1 MKLPGLVSRAI
12 SLREAAAVIFVL
24 VALLPLLLFVAVIS
38 ASGLISKTEA
48 QFAAFMALIIA
59 CLGFVVF
66 RRLVDQIARL
76 AVKVQLP
83 PGEVPAASD
92 VAGEPQ
98 RVPALGHVSEI
109 GQLAG
114 AFQQMLDDL
123 RSSTQRLED
132 LVFKLGTL
140 NELVELSARSPK
152 IEDLLPSFL
161 HTTMRVVHAGA
172 GSIML
177 LDHETGRLRSA
188 ASRGFS
194 DELIEPAE
202 VGLGEGIAGTVAALG
217 DAIVIENMEK
227 DARFTPGKDGRPA
240 SGSFICMPLRAGD
253 RVVGVMSL
261 VRKEGA
267 GTTPPTPRPF
277 SASDLQFL
285 ATLLTYIAYAV
296 DNARLLDDAQESARQ
311 RQSVVDDLRATQ
323 AQLVRGETLS
333 AIGKL
338 ASGMAHHLNNLFAV
352 ILGRLEILLV
362 KAPAD
367 PDARRYIEIIQRA
380 AQDGA
385 EVVRRVQ
392 RFSRVQPVSRAAP
405 VDLNQLAQ
413 EVLELTRPRWHNEA
427 QLRQIRI
434 DTELDLGGIR
444 AVAGEIAPLRE
455 VLMSLV
461 LNAIDAMPGG
471 GQLTLRTWS
480 DAKEVHCAVS
490 DNGSGMSDE
499 VRQRAFEPFFTTKGP
514 KTTGLGLSVTYG
526 IVQRHNGRIDIDTG
540 LGRGTTVHLTFP
552 AMPPTVRGQPSLPVP
567 LVEPAALRVLVVDDE
582 PDVRTAVADML
593 GSAGHTTFEAAGGR
607 EALAWLDGGQSVDLV
622 LTDLGMPGM
631 TGTDLARSVK
641 GQWPG
646 LRIGLMTGWDETEAP
661 GGEASPAVDFV
672 IAKPFQLP
680 ALISAYAGAAAAAT
694 SR

>member
-1 MKLPGLVSRAI
+1 MKLPGFVSRAM

-38 ASGLISKTEA
+38 ASGLISRTEA

-66 RRLVDQIARL
+66 RRMVDQISRL
-76 AVKVQLP
+76 AVKVQIP
-83 PGEVPAASD
+83 SGETSAVS
-92 VAGEPQ
+92 VGEPQ
-98 RVPALGHVSEI
+98 RVPGLGHVSEI

-140 NELVELSARSPK
+140 NELVELSARSPQV
-152 IEDLLPSFL
+152 EDLLPSFL
-161 HTTMRVVHAGA
+161 HTTMRAVHAGA

-177 LDHETGRLRSA
+177 LDHEKGRLRAA
-188 ASRGFS
+188 ASRGLS
-194 DELIEPAE
+194 HEISEPAE
-202 VGLGEGIAGTVAALG
+202 VALGEGIAGKVAALG
-217 DAIVIENMEK
+217 DAIVIESMEK
-227 DARFTPGKDGRPA
+227 DARFTPSADAGPA
-240 SGSFICMPLRAGD
+240 RGSFICMPLRASD

-261 VRKEGA
+261 VRKEDA

-277 SASDLQFL
+277 SSSDLQFL
-285 ATLLTYIAYAV
+285 TTLLTYIAYAV
-296 DNARLLDDAQESARQ
+296 DNTRLLDEAQESARQ

-352 ILGRLEILLV
+352 ILGRLETLLV
-362 KAPAD
+362 KVPAD
-367 PDARRYIEIIQRA
+367 PEARRYIEIIQRA

-392 RFSRVQPVSRAAP
+392 RFSRVQPVSRATP

-413 EVLELTRPRWHNEA
+413 EVLEVTRPRWHNEA
-427 QLRQIRI
+427 QLRGIRI
-434 DTELDLGGIR
+434 NTELHLGGIG

-471 GQLTLRTWS
+471 GQLALRTWS
-480 DAKEVHCAVS
+480 DAKEVHCTVS
-490 DNGSGMSDE
+490 DTGSGMSDE
-499 VRQRAFEPFFTTKGP
+499 VRQRALEPFFTTKGP
-514 KTTGLGLSVTYG
+514 KSTGLGLSVTYG

-540 LGRGTTVHLTFP
+540 LGRGTTVHITLP
-552 AMPPTVRGQPSLPVP
+552 AMPPTVRAQPPLPVP
-567 LVEPAALRVLVVDDE
+567 LVETGALRVLVVDDE
-582 PDVRTAVADML
+582 PEVRSAVADLL
-593 GSAGHTTFEAAGGR
+593 GSAGYTTFEAAGGR

-631 TGTDLARSVK
+631 TGTDLARSVR

-646 LRIGLMTGWDETEAP
+646 LRIGLMTGWDETEAR
-661 GGEASPAVDFV
+661 GGETSPMVDFV
-672 IAKPFQLP
+672 IAKPFQLS
-680 ALISAYAGAAAAAT
+680 ALISAYAGTAPV
-694 SR
+694 

>member
-1 MKLPGLVSRAI
+1 MKVPGLVSRAM

-38 ASGLISKTEA
+38 SSGLISKMEA
-48 QFAAFMALIIA
+48 QFAAFMAVFIA
-59 CLGFVVF
+59 CLGFIVF
-66 RRLVDQIARL
+66 RRMVDQISRL
-76 AVKVQLP
+76 AVKVQLA
-83 PGEVPAASD
+83 PGEAAAASD
-92 VAGEPQ
+92 VVSAPE
-98 RVPALGHVSEI
+98 RVPGLGHVSEI

-123 RSSTQRLED
+123 RASTQRLED

-161 HTTMRVVHAGA
+161 QTTMRAVHAGA

-177 LDHETGRLRSA
+177 LDQDNGLLRPA
-188 ASRGFS
+188 ASRGLP
-194 DELIEPAE
+194 DEITESAE
-202 VGLGEGIAGTVAALG
+202 VTLGEGIAGKVAELG
-217 DAIVIENMEK
+217 DAIVIESMEK
-227 DARFTPGKDGRPA
+227 DARFTQVKDTRQA
-240 SGSFICMPLRAGD
+240 SGSFLCMTLRAGD

-261 VRKEGA
+261 VRKEDA

-277 SASDLQFL
+277 STSDLQFL

-296 DNARLLDDAQESARQ
+296 DNARLLEEAQESARQ

-362 KAPAD
+362 KVPTD
-367 PDARRYIEIIQRA
+367 PEARRYIEIIQRA

-392 RFSRVQPVSRAAP
+392 RFSRVQPVSRATP

-434 DTELDLGGIR
+434 DTELHLGGIK
-444 AVAGEIAPLRE
+444 AVAGELAPLRE

-480 DAKEVHCAVS
+480 DAKDVHCTVS
-490 DNGSGMSDE
+490 DTGSGMTDE

-514 KTTGLGLSVTYG
+514 KSTGLGLSVTYG
-526 IVQRHNGRIDIDTG
+526 IVQRHNGRIDIETG
-540 LGRGTTVHLTFP
+540 LGRGTTVHIALP
-552 AMPPTVRGQPSLPVP
+552 AVLPALRPPPPVP
-567 LVEPAALRVLVVDDE
+567 VALADTAALRVLVVDDE
-582 PDVRTAVADML
+582 PEVRGAVADLL
-593 GSAGHTTFEAAGGR
+593 GTAGYTIFEAAGGP
-607 EALAWLDGGQSVDLV
+607 EALAWLDAGQSVDLV

-631 TGTDLARSVK
+631 TGTDLARSVR
-641 GQWPG
+641 GRWPS

-661 GGEASPAVDFV
+661 VGEASSVVDFV
-672 IAKPFQLP
+672 IAKPFQLS
-680 ALISAYAGAAAAAT
+680 ALISAYAGAAAV
-694 SR
+694 

>member
-1 MKLPGLVSRAI
+1 M

-38 ASGLISKTEA
+38 ASGLISRTEA

-66 RRLVDQIARL
+66 RRMVDQISRL
-76 AVKVQLP
+76 AVKVRIP
-83 PGEVPAASD
+83 SGETSAFSV
-92 VAGEPQ
+92 GEPP
-98 RVPALGHVSEI
+98 RVPGLGHVSEI

-123 RSSTQRLED
+123 RASTQRLED

-161 HTTMRVVHAGA
+161 HTTMRAVHASA

-177 LDHETGRLRSA
+177 LEPEQGVLRSA
-188 ASRGFS
+188 ASRGLS
-194 DELIEPAE
+194 DEIPESTE
-202 VGLGEGIAGTVAALG
+202 VALGEGIAGTVAALG
-217 DAIVIENMEK
+217 DAIVIESMEK
-227 DARFTPGKDGRPA
+227 DARFTPGLDGRPA

-261 VRKEGA
+261 VRKEDA
-267 GTTPPTPRPF
+267 GTTPPAPRPF

-296 DNARLLDDAQESARQ
+296 DNARLLDEAQESARQ

-352 ILGRLEILLV
+352 ILGRLETLLV
-362 KAPAD
+362 KVPAD

-392 RFSRVQPVSRAAP
+392 RFSRVQPVSRATP

-413 EVLELTRPRWHNEA
+413 EVLEVTRPRWHNEA

-434 DTELDLGGIR
+434 DTELHLGGIR

-490 DNGSGMSDE
+490 DTGAGMSDE
-499 VRQRAFEPFFTTKGP
+499 VRQRVFEPFFTTKGP
-514 KTTGLGLSVTYG
+514 KSTGLGLSVTYG
-526 IVQRHNGRIDIDTG
+526 IVQRHNGRIDIETG
-540 LGRGTTVHLTFP
+540 LGRGTTVRITFP
-552 AMPPTVRGQPSLPVP
+552 AMPPTVRAQAPLAVP
-567 LVEPAALRVLVVDDE
+567 LVETAALRVLVVDDE
-582 PDVRTAVADML
+582 PEVRTAVADML
-593 GSAGHTTFEAAGGR
+593 GSAGYTTFEAAGGR
-607 EALAWLDGGQSVDLV
+607 EALAWLDGGQSVDLL

-631 TGTDLARSVK
+631 TGTDLARSVR
-641 GQWPG
+641 GQWPA

-661 GGEASPAVDFV
+661 GGQTSSIVDFV
-672 IAKPFQLP
+672 IAKPFQLS
-680 ALISAYAGAAAAAT
+680 ALISAYAGAAA
-694 SR
+694 

>member
-1 MKLPGLVSRAI
+1 M

-38 ASGLISKTEA
+38 ASGLISRTEA

-66 RRLVDQIARL
+66 RRMVDQISRL
-76 AVKVQLP
+76 AVKVQIP
-83 PGEVPAASD
+83 SGETSAVS
-92 VAGEPQ
+92 VGEPQ
-98 RVPALGHVSEI
+98 RVPGLGHVSEI

-123 RSSTQRLED
+123 RASTQRLED

-161 HTTMRVVHAGA
+161 QTTMRAVHAGA

-177 LDHETGRLRSA
+177 LDTEKGLLRSA
-188 ASRGFS
+188 ASRGLP
-194 DELIEPAE
+194 DEFPESTE
-202 VGLGEGIAGTVAALG
+202 VAVGEGIAGKVAALG
-217 DAIVIENMEK
+217 DAIVIESMEK
-227 DARFTPGKDGRPA
+227 DARFTPSEAR
-240 SGSFICMPLRAGD
+240 GSFICMPLRAGD

-261 VRKEGA
+261 VRKEDA

-277 SASDLQFL
+277 STSDLQFL
-285 ATLLTYIAYAV
+285 TTLLTYIAYAV
-296 DNARLLDDAQESARQ
+296 DNARLLDEAQESARQ

-352 ILGRLEILLV
+352 ILGRLETLLV
-362 KAPAD
+362 KVPAD

-392 RFSRVQPVSRAAP
+392 RFSRVQPVSRATP

-413 EVLELTRPRWHNEA
+413 EVLEVTRPRWHNEA

-434 DTELDLGGIR
+434 DTELHLGGIG

-490 DNGSGMSDE
+490 DTGSGMSDE
-499 VRQRAFEPFFTTKGP
+499 VRQRVFEPFFTTKGP
-514 KTTGLGLSVTYG
+514 KSTGLGLSVTYG

-540 LGRGTTVHLTFP
+540 LGRGTTVHITLP
-552 AMPPTVRGQPSLPVP
+552 AMPPTVRAQPPLPAP
-567 LVEPAALRVLVVDDE
+567 LVETGALRVLVVDDE
-582 PDVRTAVADML
+582 PEVRSAVADLL
-593 GSAGHTTFEAAGGR
+593 GSAGYTTFEAAGGR

-631 TGTDLARSVK
+631 TGTDLARSVR

-646 LRIGLMTGWDETEAP
+646 LRIGLMTGWDETEAR
-661 GGEASPAVDFV
+661 GGETSPMVDFV
-672 IAKPFQLP
+672 IAKPFQLS
-680 ALISAYAGAAAAAT
+680 ALISAYAGTA
-694 SR
+694 SV

>member
-1 MKLPGLVSRAI
+1 M

-59 CLGFVVF
+59 CLGFIVF
-66 RRLVDQIARL
+66 RRLVDQISRL
-76 AVKVQLP
+76 AVNVQVP
-83 PGEVPAASD
+83 PREAGAVS
-92 VAGEPQ
+92 VGEPQ
-98 RVPALGHVSEI
+98 RVPGLGHVSEI

-123 RSSTQRLED
+123 RASTQRLED

-161 HTTMRVVHAGA
+161 HTTMRAVHAGA

-177 LDHETGRLRSA
+177 LEPEQGVLRSA
-188 ASRGFS
+188 ASRGLS
-194 DELIEPAE
+194 DEIPESTE
-202 VGLGEGIAGTVAALG
+202 VALGEGIAGTVAALG
-217 DAIVIENMEK
+217 DAIIIESMEK
-227 DARFTPGKDGRPA
+227 DARFTPGMDGRPA

-261 VRKEGA
+261 VRKEDA
-267 GTTPPTPRPF
+267 GTTPPAPRPF

-296 DNARLLDDAQESARQ
+296 DNARLLDEAQESARQ

-352 ILGRLEILLV
+352 ILGRLETLLV
-362 KAPAD
+362 KVPAD

-392 RFSRVQPVSRAAP
+392 RFSRVQPVSRATP

-413 EVLELTRPRWHNEA
+413 EVLEVTRPRWHNEA

-434 DTELDLGGIR
+434 DTELHLGGIR

-490 DNGSGMSDE
+490 DTGAGMSDE
-499 VRQRAFEPFFTTKGP
+499 VRQRVFEPFFTTKGP
-514 KTTGLGLSVTYG
+514 KSTGLGLSVTYG
-526 IVQRHNGRIDIDTG
+526 IVQRHNGRIDIETG
-540 LGRGTTVHLTFP
+540 LGRGTTVRITFP
-552 AMPPTVRGQPSLPVP
+552 AMPPTVRAQAPLAVP
-567 LVEPAALRVLVVDDE
+567 LVETAALRVLVVDDE
-582 PDVRTAVADML
+582 PEVRTAVADML
-593 GSAGHTTFEAAGGR
+593 GSAGYTTFEAAGGR
-607 EALAWLDGGQSVDLV
+607 EALAWLDGGQSVDLL

-631 TGTDLARSVK
+631 TGTDLARSVR
-641 GQWPG
+641 GQWPA

-661 GGEASPAVDFV
+661 GGQTSSIVDFV
-672 IAKPFQLP
+672 IAKPFQLS
-680 ALISAYAGAAAAAT
+680 ALISAYAGAAA
-694 SR
+694 

>member
-1 MKLPGLVSRAI
+1 M

-48 QFAAFMALIIA
+48 QFAAFMALDIA
-59 CLGFVVF
+59 CLGFIVF
-66 RRLVDQIARL
+66 RRMVDQISRL
-76 AVKVQLP
+76 AVNVQLP
-83 PGEVPAASD
+83 PEEAT
-92 VAGEPQ
+92 VAVVSEPQ
-98 RVPALGHVSEI
+98 RVPGLGQVAEI

-114 AFQQMLDDL
+114 AFQQMLADL

-161 HTTMRVVHAGA
+161 QTTMRAVHASA

-177 LDHETGRLRSA
+177 LDLEKSVLRSA
-188 ASRGFS
+188 AVRGLP
-194 DELIEPAE
+194 DEILESTE
-202 VGLGEGIAGTVAALG
+202 VALGEGIAGKVAELG
-217 DAIVIENMEK
+217 DAIVIESMAT
-227 DARFTPGKDGRPA
+227 DARFTQAQDTRHG

-261 VRKEGA
+261 VRKEDA

-277 SASDLQFL
+277 STSDLQFL
-285 ATLLTYIAYAV
+285 TTLLTYIAYAV
-296 DNARLLDDAQESARQ
+296 DNARLLEEAQGSARQ

-352 ILGRLEILLV
+352 ILGRLETLLPRL
-362 KAPAD
+362 PAD
-367 PDARRYIEIIQRA
+367 PESRRYIEIIQRA

-392 RFSRVQPVSRAAP
+392 RFSRVQPVSRATP

-413 EVLELTRPRWHNEA
+413 EVLELTRPRWHDEA

-444 AVAGEIAPLRE
+444 AVAGELAPLRE
-455 VLMSLV
+455 VLMNLV

-490 DNGSGMSDE
+490 DTGSGMTEE

-514 KTTGLGLSVTYG
+514 KSTGLGLSVTYG

-540 LGRGTTVHLTFP
+540 TGRGTTVHITL
-552 AMPPTVRGQPSLPVP
+552 
-567 LVEPAALRVLVVDDE
+567 PAAPPPAKTPPPAAPPPEVTQLRILIVDDE
-582 PDVRTAVADML
+582 PEVRSTVADLL
-593 GSAGHTTFEAAGGR
+593 GTAGHTAFQASGGR
-607 EALAWLDGGQSVDLV
+607 EAIAWLDAGQSVDLI

-631 TGTDLARSVK
+631 TGTDLARTVRRR
-641 GQWPG
+641 WPH
-646 LRIGLMTGWDETEAP
+646 LRLGLMTGWDETEGP
-661 GGEASPAVDFV
+661 VGEASSVVDFV
-672 IAKPFQLP
+672 LAKPFKLS
-680 ALISAYAGAAAAAT
+680 ALLSAYSAADA
-694 SR
+694 S

>member
-1 MKLPGLVSRAI
+1 MN
-12 SLREAAAVIFVL
+12 LREAAAVIFVL

-38 ASGLISKTEA
+38 ASGLISRTEA

-59 CLGFVVF
+59 CLGFIVF
-66 RRLVDQIARL
+66 RRMVDQISRL
-76 AVKVQLP
+76 AVKVQIP
-83 PGEVPAASD
+83 PGETSAVS
-92 VAGEPQ
+92 VGEPQ
-98 RVPALGHVSEI
+98 RVPGLGHVSEI
-109 GQLAG
+109 GQLTG

-123 RSSTQRLED
+123 RPSTQRLED

-152 IEDLLPSFL
+152 IEHLLPSFL
-161 HTTMRVVHAGA
+161 QTTMRAVHASA

-177 LDHETGRLRSA
+177 LDSERGLLRSA
-188 ASRGFS
+188 ASRGLP
-194 DELIEPAE
+194 DEFPESTE
-202 VGLGEGIAGTVAALG
+202 VALGEGIAGTVAILG
-217 DAIVIENMEK
+217 DAIVIESMEK
-227 DARFTPGKDGRPA
+227 DARFAAVKDSRPA

-253 RVVGVMSL
+253 RVVGVMNL
-261 VRKEGA
+261 VRKEDA

-277 SASDLQFL
+277 STSELQFL
-285 ATLLTYIAYAV
+285 TTLLTYITYAV
-296 DNARLLDDAQESARQ
+296 DNARLLDEAQESARQ

-352 ILGRLEILLV
+352 ILGRLETLLV

-392 RFSRVQPVSRAAP
+392 RFSRVQPVSRATP

-413 EVLELTRPRWHNEA
+413 EVLEVTRPRWHNEA

-434 DTELDLGGIR
+434 DTELHLGGIR

-480 DAKEVHCAVS
+480 DANEVHCAVS
-490 DNGSGMSDE
+490 DTGAGMSDE
-499 VRQRAFEPFFTTKGP
+499 VRQRVFEPFFTTKGP
-514 KTTGLGLSVTYG
+514 KSTGLGLSVTYG
-526 IVQRHNGRIDIDTG
+526 IVQRHNGRIDVDTG
-540 LGRGTTVHLTFP
+540 LGRGTTIHITFP
-552 AMPPTVRGQPSLPVP
+552 AMPPSVRAQAPLPVP
-567 LVEPAALRVLVVDDE
+567 LVETAALRVLVVDDE
-582 PDVRTAVADML
+582 PEVRTAVADML
-593 GSAGHTTFEAAGGR
+593 GAAGYTAFEAAGGR
-607 EALAWLDGGQSVDLV
+607 EALAWLDGGQSVDLL

-631 TGTDLARSVK
+631 TGTDLARSVR

-646 LRIGLMTGWDETEAP
+646 LRIGLMTGWDETEAR
-661 GGEASPAVDFV
+661 GGETSPMVDFV
-672 IAKPFQLP
+672 IAKPFQLS
-680 ALISAYAGAAAAAT
+680 ALISAYAGTAPV
-694 SR
+694 

>member
-1 MKLPGLVSRAI
+1 M

-38 ASGLISKTEA
+38 ASGLISRTEA

-66 RRLVDQIARL
+66 RRMVDQISRL
-76 AVKVQLP
+76 AVKVQIP
-83 PGEVPAASD
+83 SGETSAVS
-92 VAGEPQ
+92 VGEPP
-98 RVPALGHVSEI
+98 RVPGLGHVSEI

-123 RSSTQRLED
+123 RASTQRLED

-161 HTTMRVVHAGA
+161 HTTMRAVHASA

-177 LDHETGRLRSA
+177 LEPEQGVLRSA
-188 ASRGFS
+188 ASRGLS
-194 DELIEPAE
+194 DEIPESTE
-202 VGLGEGIAGTVAALG
+202 VALGEGIAGTVAALG
-217 DAIVIENMEK
+217 DAIVIESMEK
-227 DARFTPGKDGRPA
+227 DARFTPGLDGRPA

-261 VRKEGA
+261 VRKEDA
-267 GTTPPTPRPF
+267 GTTPPAPRPF

-296 DNARLLDDAQESARQ
+296 DNARLLDEAQESARQ

-352 ILGRLEILLV
+352 ILGRLETLLV
-362 KAPAD
+362 KVPAD

-392 RFSRVQPVSRAAP
+392 RFSRVQPVSRATP

-413 EVLELTRPRWHNEA
+413 EVLEVTRPRWHNEA

-434 DTELDLGGIR
+434 DTELHLGGIR

-471 GQLTLRTWS
+471 GQLTVRTWS

-490 DNGSGMSDE
+490 DTGTGMSDE
-499 VRQRAFEPFFTTKGP
+499 VRQRVFEPFFTTKGP
-514 KTTGLGLSVTYG
+514 KSTGLGLSVTYG
-526 IVQRHNGRIDIDTG
+526 IVQRHNGRIDIETG
-540 LGRGTTVHLTFP
+540 LGRGTTVRITFP
-552 AMPPTVRGQPSLPVP
+552 AMPPTVRAQAPLAVP
-567 LVEPAALRVLVVDDE
+567 LVETAALRVLVVDDE
-582 PDVRTAVADML
+582 PEVRTAVADML
-593 GSAGHTTFEAAGGR
+593 GSAGYTTFEAAGGR
-607 EALAWLDGGQSVDLV
+607 EALAWLDGGQSVDLL

-631 TGTDLARSVK
+631 TGTDLARSVR
-641 GQWPG
+641 GQWPA

-661 GGEASPAVDFV
+661 GGQTSSIVDFV
-672 IAKPFQLP
+672 IAKPFQLS
-680 ALISAYAGAAAAAT
+680 ALISAYAGAAA
-694 SR
+694 

>member
-188 ASRGFS
+188 ASRGLS

-217 DAIVIENMEK
+217 DAIVIESMEK
-227 DARFTPGKDGRPA
+227 DARFTPGRDGRPA

-352 ILGRLEILLV
+352 ILGRLETLLV
-362 KAPAD
+362 KVPAD

-392 RFSRVQPVSRAAP
+392 RFSRVQPVSRATP

-540 LGRGTTVHLTFP
+540 PGRGTTVHLTFP
-552 AMPPTVRGQPSLPVP
+552 AMPPTVRVQPSLPSP
-567 LVEPAALRVLVVDDE
+567 LVETTALRVLVVDDE
-582 PDVRTAVADML
+582 PDVRTAVADLL

-607 EALAWLDGGQSVDLV
+607 EALAWLDGGQSVDLI

-641 GQWPG
+641 RQWPG